1 MTFKE
6 TDKEIIRAIVK
17 YGDDTGSLAQII
29 NKSELLEKRGIVIAF
44 ASDRNYVFLDKQNYE
59 WNDKRALSFITE
71 FINLVKYLSDNHYIT
86 ILNDNTRGAHV
97 IGRKNSKL
105 IGPGK
110 IAVEDAHLDVES
122 NMGNWYDYKG
132 EQTYWPI
139 CYSERE
145 MLISTY
151 LDCWVSV
158 CQELKNLIDVDFQ
171 SEEQIR
177 FEKQQ
182 RLMWISIIVTG
193 FIGLAGL
200 IVAIIGILIK

>member
-1 MTFKE
+1 
-6 TDKEIIRAIVK
+6 
-17 YGDDTGSLAQII
+17 
-29 NKSELLEKRGIVIAF
+29 
-44 ASDRNYVFLDKQNYE
+44 
-59 WNDKRALSFITE
+59 
-71 FINLVKYLSDNHYIT
+71 
-86 ILNDNTRGAHV
+86 
-97 IGRKNSKL
+97 
-105 IGPGK
+105 
-110 IAVEDAHLDVES
+110 
-122 NMGNWYDYKG
+122 
-132 EQTYWPI
+132 
-139 CYSERE
+139 